1 MVPPEP
7 RPSGPVEI
15 VVRIKR
21 RVCGL
26 WAAEAKAHDME
37 AKHPGMD
44 TPEQA
49 ARVVVDELW
58 KTAVALGR
66 EEWFW

>member
-1 MVPPEP
+1 MVPPAP
-7 RPSGPVEI
+7 KPSEPVEI
-15 VVRIKR
+15 VVHIKR

-37 AKHPGMD
+37 AKHPGMES
-44 TPEQA
+44 PGQA
-49 ARVVVDELW
+49 ARVVVDELMS
-58 KTAVALGR
+58 TARALGR